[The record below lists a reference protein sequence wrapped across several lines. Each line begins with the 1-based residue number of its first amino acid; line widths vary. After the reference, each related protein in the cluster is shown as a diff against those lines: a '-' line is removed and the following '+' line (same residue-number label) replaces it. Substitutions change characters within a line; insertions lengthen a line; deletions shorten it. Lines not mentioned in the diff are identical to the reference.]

1 MGVEEK
7 WTRLMKGQ
15 NKQEVSKVDAEKRK
29 WLSHSLGREFQ
40 LGELYVSL
48 GKLITYREQDS
59 RSSLQTVLGVMY
71 TKHNINTVKNNLPI
85 EEKILV
91 SFTISAHDSS
101 GHWTS
106 RDNWY
111 NGSKNW

>member
-1 MGVEEK
+1 M
-7 WTRLMKGQ
+7 
-15 NKQEVSKVDAEKRK
+15 
-29 WLSHSLGREFQ
+29 
-40 LGELYVSL
+40 SL

-59 RSSLQTVLGVMY
+59 RSSLQTVLGVMF

-101 GHWTS
+101 GH
-106 RDNWY
+106 
-111 NGSKNW
+111 